1 MSYVPPPAPE
11 QPVRAPARR
20 RELWYGVAVA
30 LIACLVLPFT
40 GLVTP
45 NALGILGAGLLA
57 PLVVLVV
64 GVVLVIPDRT
74 RQWGLGLLI
83 GFAVSLVLGAG
94 ACVVLL
100 VSWNGA

>member
-11 QPVRAPARR
+11 EPVREPGNR
-20 RELWYGVAVA
+20 RERWYGVAVA
-30 LIACLVLPFT
+30 LFACFVLPFT
-40 GLVTP
+40 GLLAPDTF
-45 NALGILGAGLLA
+45 GILGIGLLM

-94 ACVVLL
+94 ACVVILA
-100 VSWNGA
+100 SWNGA

>member
-1 MSYVPPPAPE
+1 MSYVPPTPPAE
-11 QPVRAPARR
+11 PVREPGSRK
-20 RELWYGVAVA
+20 ELWYGVGVA
-30 LIACLVLPFT
+30 LFASFVLPF
-40 GLVTP
+40 L
-45 NALGILGAGLLA
+45 GLLA
-57 PLVVLVV
+57 PDTFGVLGIGLLMPLVVLVV

-100 VSWNGA
+100 ATWNGG

>member
-11 QPVRAPARR
+11 EPAREPVRR
-20 RELWYGVAVA
+20 RETWYGVITG
-30 LIACLVLPFT
+30 IAAMFGLPFL
-40 GLVTP
+40 GLLSPDTYGV
-45 NALGILGAGLLA
+45 LGIAVLM
-57 PLVVLVV
+57 PLVVLVA

-74 RQWGLGLLI
+74 RQWGAGLLI

-100 VSWNGA
+100 ASWNGG

>member
-11 QPVRAPARR
+11 EPVREPVRR
-20 RELWYGVAVA
+20 RETWYGVIVG
-30 LIACLVLPFT
+30 IAACFGLPF
-40 GLVTP
+40 L
-45 NALGILGAGLLA
+45 GLLSPDTYGVLA
-57 PLVVLVV
+57 IGLMMPLVVLVA

-74 RQWGLGLLI
+74 RQWGSGLLI

-100 VSWNGA
+100 ASWNGA